1 MEISV
6 STAREPLARSVGR
19 CLDRRSVLSADPA
32 HGTVRIPP
40 GDAFTGAT
48 HNVISLAVNALVP

>member
-1 MEISV
+1 MAWLLGAAAVLVAVLI
-6 STAREPLARSVGR
+6 GR
-19 CLDRRSVLSADPA
+19 LIVLSADPA

-48 HNVISLAVNALVP
+48 HNVISLAVTALAA